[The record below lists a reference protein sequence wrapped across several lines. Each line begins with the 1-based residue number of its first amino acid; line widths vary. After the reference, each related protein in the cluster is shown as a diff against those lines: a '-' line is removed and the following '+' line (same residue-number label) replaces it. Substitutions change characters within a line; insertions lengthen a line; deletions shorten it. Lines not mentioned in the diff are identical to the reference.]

1 MHSTQRRKKRSD
13 SWLQGV
19 TVMAMKIKTEVA
31 GYGPRPAETHALVN
45 VFVEFNGP
53 SESMAM
59 TVLVPNEGDD
69 ESALCEKGIA
79 RAKDF
84 ARQFAALS

>member
-1 MHSTQRRKKRSD
+1 
-13 SWLQGV
+13 
-19 TVMAMKIKTEVA
+19 MAMKIKTELA
-31 GYGPRPAETHALVN
+31 GYGPHPADTHALIN

-59 TVLVPNEGDD
+59 TVLVPNEGD
-69 ESALCEKGIA
+69 ESVLCEQGKT

-84 ARQFAALS
+84 ARQFAALPR

>member
-1 MHSTQRRKKRSD
+1 
-13 SWLQGV
+13 
-19 TVMAMKIKTEVA
+19 MALKIKTEVA
-31 GYGPRPAETHALVN
+31 GYGPRPADTHALIN

-59 TVLVPNEGDD
+59 TVFVPNDGD
-69 ESALCEKGIA
+69 ESALCEKGIT

-84 ARQFAALS
+84 ARQFAVLP

>member
-1 MHSTQRRKKRSD
+1 
-13 SWLQGV
+13 
-19 TVMAMKIKTEVA
+19 MAMKIRTELA
-31 GYGPRPAETHALVN
+31 GYGPHPANTRALIN

-59 TVLVPNEGDD
+59 TVLVPNEG
-69 ESALCEKGIA
+69 EEEEVLCERGES

-84 ARQFAALS
+84 ARQFAALP

>member
-1 MHSTQRRKKRSD
+1 
-13 SWLQGV
+13 
-19 TVMAMKIKTEVA
+19 MKIKTEVA

-59 TVLVPNEGDD
+59 TVLVPNEGD
-69 ESALCEKGIA
+69 EAVLCEKGKA
-79 RAKDF
+79 RAKDL
-84 ARQFAALS
+84 ARQFAELP

>member
-1 MHSTQRRKKRSD
+1 
-13 SWLQGV
+13 
-19 TVMAMKIKTEVA
+19 MALKIKTEVA
-31 GYGPRPAETHALVN
+31 GYGPRPADTHALIN

-69 ESALCEKGIA
+69 SALLGTDCGA
-79 RAKDF
+79 DY
-84 ARQFAALS
+84 AAHQRRR